1 MNLRK
6 YNLDKDFKAYNITV
20 FTLIILLS
28 VHLFSGSFGAISG
41 KVYDKKSGEMLVGA
55 NILIQNT
62 AIGTTSDESGRFLL
76 THLPSGKYTIEINF
90 IGYQK
95 YIISDVVVQADHRSR
110 VSVPLEQE
118 VIKGESVI
126 VTAKRL
132 LIQKDITATTHF
144 ISSDK
149 LKTMPIQSI
158 VEAVELQP
166 GVAAGHIR
174 GGRKNEVVYLIDGIP
189 VMDAISGEISS
200 ILAKDAVNE
209 MSVQTGGF
217 NAEYGNAMSGIVNIS
232 MKSGQQEHELSIR
245 TIAITHKNENL
256 FNPEANESYGL
267 EITNGGKIFKS
278 SHRYFLSFNYLYN
291 EFIRMKESYGERK
304 AIRLDP
310 KSLNWHGAV
319 KLSSNPSRPMK
330 LTFQSLLSY
339 WDWRE
344 HEQKWTLNKDNLPW
358 QGKHSIRNHLELLH
372 TINPELYYS
381 VKIGQMHLMRQIFGK
396 DVSDLKPI
404 EFQTMDYYGQEIKD
418 PFSFIIDGDYPWW
431 MDHEEKQ
438 NFLKFDCIYQIN
450 HFHQIKSGLEFIQ
463 YYLYKRS
470 VMRHQITFGDAAY
483 SRYFIH
489 NVNYEYSPRR
499 KAFYIQDKI
508 DYDGLV
514 ANIGI
519 RLDIFDPRAS
529 RPALEEKQMSDSTI
543 YSSTWVINYQKK
555 KKASIKYQISP
566 RIGIALPVSDAS
578 EFRINYGHFFQ
589 LPLFDYLYTNAD
601 YTIVQ
606 GFTPLGDPD
615 LKPAKTIAIEVGY
628 KKSYLDK
635 YLLDLTIFQK
645 DMVNLVDVN
654 TYIHEGSYFEEMTG
668 ISGLTRYVNIAYSFS
683 KGAEVLFKFFPTI
696 KTNGYI
702 SYTFMYARGTASSE
716 FHQFELLRQEYE
728 MPLKTVEYDLSWDQR
743 HTFIGHLEHTFFKN
757 LRTSLLYRWNSP
769 LPYTRDKGLITYPN
783 NERMSPTSTFDLRL
797 DKIFKINGSN
807 FITYIEARNL
817 FNIKNTLWQD
827 RHGIPGGYLGDP
839 SAFDRQRR
847 IVIGLYYEIQ

>member
-1 MNLRK
+1 MGIK
-6 YNLDKDFKAYNITV
+6 FEKGFDTYHITT
-20 FTLIILLS
+20 FILIIFFSFPLLS
-28 VHLFSGSFGAISG
+28 GTFGTISG
-41 KVYDKKSGEMLVGA
+41 KVYDTKSDEILVGA

-62 AIGTTSDESGRFLL
+62 EIGNTSDRSGRFLL
-76 THLPSGKYTIEINF
+76 THLPAGKYNIEVNY
-90 IGYQK
+90 IGYKK
-95 YIISDVVVQADHRSR
+95 YVLKDVIVQSDHRTDI
-110 VSVPLEQE
+110 SVPLERE
-118 VIKGESVI
+118 IIKGETVY
-126 VTAKRL
+126 VVAKHK
-132 LIQKDITATTHF
+132 LIQKDITGSTHF
-144 ISSDK
+144 ISSEK
-149 LKTMPIQSI
+149 IKALPIQSI

-217 NAEYGNAMSGIVNIS
+217 NAEYGNAMSGIVNLT
-232 MKSGQQEHELSIR
+232 MKSGQPEHEISIR
-245 TIAITHKNENL
+245 TTAITHKDKNL
-256 FNPEANESYGL
+256 FNPKTNESYGL
-267 EITNGGKIFKS
+267 EISDGGKIFKS
-278 SHRYFLSFNYLYN
+278 PHRYFLSFNYFHN

-304 AIRLDP
+304 AVRLDP
-310 KSLNWHGAV
+310 KSLNWHSAV
-319 KLSSNPSRPMK
+319 KLSSDPSRPIK

-344 HEQKWTLNKDNLPW
+344 HEQKWTLNKDKLPW
-358 QGKHSIRNHLELLH
+358 QGKRSIRNHLELLH
-372 TINPELYYS
+372 TINPKLYYS
-381 VKIGQMHLMRQIFGK
+381 VKIGQLHLMRQVFGK

-404 EFQTMDYYGQEIKD
+404 EFQTIDYYGQEIED
-418 PFSFIIDGDYPWW
+418 PFSFILGGDYPWW

-438 NFLKFDCIYQIN
+438 NFLKFECTYQIN
-450 HFHQIKSGLEFIQ
+450 HFHQIKSGLEFNQ

-483 SRYFIH
+483 LRYFIH

-519 RLDIFDPRAS
+519 RFDIFDPRAS

-566 RIGIALPVSDAS
+566 RIGIALPVSDDS

-628 KKSYLDK
+628 KKSFLDK
-635 YLLDLTIFQK
+635 YLIDLTIFQK
-645 DMVNLVDVN
+645 EMVNLVDVN
-654 TYIHEGSYFEEMTG
+654 TYLHEGSYFEEMTG

-683 KGAEVLFKFFPTI
+683 KGAEVLFKFSPTK

-716 FHQFELLRQEYE
+716 FHQFELLIQEYE
-728 MPLKTVEYDLSWDQR
+728 MPPKTMEYDLSWDQR
-743 HTFIGHLEHTFFKN
+743 HTFIGHLEHTFSKN

-769 LPYTRDKGLITYPN
+769 LPYTRDNGLVTYPN
-783 NERMSPTSTFDLRL
+783 NKRMSPTSTFDLRI
-797 DKIFKINGSN
+797 DKIFRINKSE
-807 FITYIEARNL
+807 FIIYVEGLNL
-817 FNIKNTLWQD
+817 FNTKNILWKD

-839 SAFDRQRR
+839 SAYDQQRR
-847 IVIGLYYEIQ
+847 AVLGFYYEIQ